1 VLTIHL
7 SRNSSTIGLYTREN
21 IAKLKPGMILVNIAR
36 GTLVDEEALKDAL
49 DSGHISGAAFD
60 VFAIEPANNN
70 PLIHHP
76 QMFASPHIGAT
87 TSESWE
93 NMLRSGMYGVEK
105 AWTPQ
110 SGVYPFD

>member
-1 VLTIHL
+1 MTIHL
-7 SRNSSTIGLYTREN
+7 SRNSTTIGLYTREN
-21 IAKLKPGMILVNIAR
+21 MAKLKPGMILVNIAR
-36 GTLVDEEALKDAL
+36 GTLVDEDALKDAL
-49 DSGHISGAAFD
+49 DNGHISGAAFD
-60 VFAIEPANNN
+60 VFAVEPANSN

-76 QMFASPHIGAT
+76 HMFASPHIGAT

-93 NMLRSGMYGVEK
+93 NMLRSGMYGVEN